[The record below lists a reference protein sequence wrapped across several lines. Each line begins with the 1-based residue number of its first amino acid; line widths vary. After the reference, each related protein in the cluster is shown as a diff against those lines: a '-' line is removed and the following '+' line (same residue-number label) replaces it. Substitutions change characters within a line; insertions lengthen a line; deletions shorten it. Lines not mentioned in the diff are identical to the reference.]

1 MVSIFRLR
9 FFSMNLRT
17 RFSAFFRALSTALEA
32 TLAGRLWGRV
42 LTIGALA
49 VALLFGTIGS
59 YAQPAQA
66 AQTNAY
72 ESGPVR
78 PSRNPV
84 SGENF
89 QGGVEPS
96 VFDQKG
102 NPANNPEGQAEGF
115 LESAKNKV
123 KEVLPGTSP
132 DNKELSDQAAAGVN
146 TQKNPTLKRYG
157 ADAQ

>member
-1 MVSIFRLR
+1 MVSNFRLR
-9 FFSMNLRT
+9 FFSSDLRA
-17 RFSAFFRALSTALEA
+17 RFSAFLGVLSSCQGA
-32 TLAGRLWGRV
+32 TLAGRSLHRV
-42 LTIGALA
+42 LTVGALA

-78 PSRNPV
+78 PSRNPI

-96 VFDQKG
+96 VLDQKG
-102 NPANNPEGQAEGF
+102 NPANSPEGQTEGF
-115 LESAKNKV
+115 LESAKDKV

-132 DNKELSDQAAAGVN
+132 DSKELSDQAAAGVN

>member
-1 MVSIFRLR
+1 MAL
-9 FFSMNLRT
+9 M
-17 RFSAFFRALSTALEA
+17 LSTISL
-32 TLAGRLWGRV
+32 
-42 LTIGALA
+42 
-49 VALLFGTIGS
+49 

-115 LESAKNKV
+115 LESAKDKV

-157 ADAQ
+157 ADTQ